1 MKDTYEST
9 YYRTCHGVYGVY
21 SITSESHLNQVEYYL
36 EAAQSSKRIK
46 QNIPIILVGYALS
59 EHCTA
64 LLIVLLLETRA
75 I

>member
-1 MKDTYEST
+1 MKDTYESK

-36 EAAQSSKRIK
+36 EAAKSSKRIK

-59 EHCTA
+59 EHTA

-75 I
+75 T